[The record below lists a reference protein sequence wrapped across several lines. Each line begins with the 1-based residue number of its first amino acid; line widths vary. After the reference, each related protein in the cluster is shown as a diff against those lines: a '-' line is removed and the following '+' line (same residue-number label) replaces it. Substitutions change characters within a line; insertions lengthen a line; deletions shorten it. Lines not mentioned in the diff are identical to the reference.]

1 MDIKTALAEK
11 AGKKEVKLTKGM
23 SIEDMI
29 KAMAPEIKNALPE
42 VMKPERFTR
51 MALSTLNNNP
61 KLRECSQITFLAAM
75 MNAAQLGLEPNTPL
89 GQAYLIPYRNHGK
102 MECQFQLG
110 YKGLIDLVY
119 RNPNIQTVQAQC
131 VYENDEFDY
140 ELGLE
145 PKLVHKPALTDRGKL
160 ILVYALW
167 KAENGGYGFEVM
179 SKDDIDTHARKYSQ
193 SYSST
198 FRPWKSNYEEM
209 AKKTVIKKCLKY
221 APLRSDMLR
230 AVNTDE
236 TIKSSISVDM
246 SEVAP
251 NEVEGEY
258 EEMEQQAE
266 TAAETSE
273 TETVNA

>member
-131 VYENDEFDY
+131 VYENDEFEY
-140 ELGLE
+140 ELGLN
-145 PKLVHKPALTDRGKL
+145 PKLVHRPALKDRGNVRLFYGLFKL
-160 ILVYALW
+160 V
-167 KAENGGYGFEVM
+167 NGGFGFEVM
-179 SKDDIDTHARKYSQ
+179 SKEDMDTYAKEYSKAFDS
-193 SYSST
+193 SYS
-198 FRPWKSNYEEM
+198 PWKNNYTGM
-209 AKKTVIKKCLKY
+209 AQKTVIKKALKY
-221 APLRSDMLR
+221 APLKAEFRKALSS
-230 AVNTDE
+230 DE
-236 TIKSSISVDM
+236 TIKTEFCEDM
-246 SEVAP
+246 SEVQSE
-251 NEVEGEY
+251 NIFDTEY
-258 EEMEQQAE
+258 QEE
-266 TAAETSE
+266 AA
-273 TETVNA
+273 

>member
-1 MDIKTALAEK
+1 M
-11 AGKKEVKLTKGM
+11 KLTKGM

-119 RNPNIQTVQAQC
+119 RNPNIQTVQSQC

-179 SKDDIDTHARKYSQ
+179 SKEDIDTHARKYSQ

-198 FRPWKSNYEEM
+198 SSPWKSNYEEM

-230 AVNTDE
+230 AVSTDE